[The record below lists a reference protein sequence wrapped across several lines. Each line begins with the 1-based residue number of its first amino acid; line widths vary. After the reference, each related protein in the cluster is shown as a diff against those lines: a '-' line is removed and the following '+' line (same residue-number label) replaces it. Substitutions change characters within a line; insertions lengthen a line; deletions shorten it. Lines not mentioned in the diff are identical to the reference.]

1 MSVGLAGLLGF
12 LIVFVP
18 SMFFL
23 ARWWNELG
31 LKDLEPPREI
41 EKKEIVLKIER
52 DSKFLCAYL
61 KNKKIPTTNC
71 IGFYKLWFRR
81 ISVKDGVWEYFDE
94 NGKCQTRVNFK
105 NGKRVK

>member
-23 ARWWNELG
+23 ARWLNELG

-41 EKKEIVLKIER
+41 EKKEIEQSEIILDETTR
-52 DSKFLCAYL
+52 SKLPYICGECGTGMGVTDYVCPQCMSRE
-61 KNKKIPTTNC
+61 K
-71 IGFYKLWFRR
+71 
-81 ISVKDGVWEYFDE
+81 VKVHL
-94 NGKCQTRVNFK
+94 NIKT
-105 NGKRVK
+105 